1 MANDSSDGISMRI
14 NVIFDQNDI
23 ERFDNSIAMYISDSL
38 INDAPANI
46 AETKTKKTK
55 LLADLLLITSRVN
68 EAIKNEER
76 LITIFNI
83 FWSLLF
89 KNQ

>member
-1 MANDSSDGISMRI
+1 MANESSDGISMRI

-23 ERFDNSIAMYISDSL
+23 ARFDNSIAMHISDSL

-46 AETKTKKTK
+46 ATKTTTKKK
-55 LLADLLLITSRVN
+55 LPANPLLITSRVN
-68 EAIKNEER
+68 EAIKNKER